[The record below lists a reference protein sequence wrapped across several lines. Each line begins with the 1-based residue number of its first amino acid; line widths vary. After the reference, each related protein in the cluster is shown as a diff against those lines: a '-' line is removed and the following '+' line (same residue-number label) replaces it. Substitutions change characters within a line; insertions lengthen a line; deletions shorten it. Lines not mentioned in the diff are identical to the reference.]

1 MKANF
6 HAEVRKGI
14 GTRPRV
20 IFRYHEG
27 QILAATTHIR
37 TFYYIFFVNNC
48 YYYCFCFY
56 YIMSGVRGVFD

>member
-27 QILAATTHIR
+27 QILAATTH
-37 TFYYIFFVNNC
+37 FFPHSYN
-48 YYYCFCFY
+48 
-56 YIMSGVRGVFD
+56 IQGAEALALR